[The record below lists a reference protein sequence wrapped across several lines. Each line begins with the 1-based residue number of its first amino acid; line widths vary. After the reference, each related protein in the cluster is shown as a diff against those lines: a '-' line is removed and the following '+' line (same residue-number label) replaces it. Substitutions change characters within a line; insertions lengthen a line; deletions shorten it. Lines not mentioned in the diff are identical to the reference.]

1 MKWQWFKEV
10 THHCPDK
17 PIIVLAL
24 QTDRRTDK
32 ATIEMFDRARQ
43 GHIATP
49 EEGMAMA
56 KELRARRYLEC
67 SAVMQQ
73 GSQEVLKAFVE
84 VGTNGKQVK
93 SQKISKKTNR
103 ECIVM

>member
-1 MKWQWFKEV
+1 VKWQWFKEV

-43 GHIATP
+43 GHIVTP

-73 GSQEVLKAFVE
+73 GSQEVLKALVE